1 MLRIWVVCH
10 IYIYIKGEKE
20 KGGPFFRAQL
30 WALTLGTRKYELFQV
45 LYNFFMVNL
54 AKPLI
59 LEL

>member
-1 MLRIWVVCH
+1 MPY

-20 KGGPFFRAQL
+20 KGRPFFRAQL